1 MSEKL
6 NYQIVLVLVRKNKF
20 IKNQEVGRLLS
31 ILGFTTPL
39 SNISLIGD
47 ILFQGTCFVLIIF
60 EMVSLKLMKLLTIV
74 CSLETMSY
82 PNYI

>member
-31 ILGFTTPL
+31 ILEFT
-39 SNISLIGD
+39 IRVSLIGD

-60 EMVSLKLMKLLTIV
+60 EMVSLKLMTLLTIV

-82 PNYI
+82 PNCI